1 MYSVVVP
8 VYHNAEL
15 LPELVDDLAEVD
27 RIIRERFGIPL
38 EVVFVVDASIDE
50 SFELLEQLLPK
61 APFSSKLVLH
71 ARNFGSF
78 AAIRTGLKTATGPYF
93 GMIAADL
100 QEPPE
105 LLVSFLTNLVTNE
118 NDIVV
123 GTRIA
128 RDDPLASR
136 LFADLFWRFYRAVV
150 LAEIP
155 AGGVD
160 LFGCNQEVR
169 NELLGLEEANSSLV
183 GLVFWLGFRR
193 KEVSYE
199 RRARKYGKSAWTF
212 RKKFKYLV
220 DSIFAFTDLPIRL
233 LTLSG
238 VVGVTISAIFG
249 LIVLA
254 ARLLGKIDAPGYAA
268 IILTVMFF
276 GALNMMGIGIIGAYV
291 WRSYENTKRRP
302 QAVVRQFRTFSGSK
316 QASDGQELT
325 TQVR

>member
-1 MYSVVVP
+1 MYSVVLP
-8 VYHNAEL
+8 VYRNAES
-15 LPELVDDLAEVD
+15 LPELVRALAEVD
-27 RIIRERFGIPL
+27 RIIRERFAIPL
-38 EVVFVVDASIDE
+38 EAVFVVDGSPDE
-50 SFELLEQLLPK
+50 SYELLEHLLPA

-93 GMIAADL
+93 SMVAADL

-105 LLVSFLTNLVTNE
+105 LLISFLANLVTNE

-136 LFADLFWRFYRAVV
+136 VFADLFWRFYRVV
-150 LAEIP
+150 VMPEVP
-155 AGGVD
+155 VGGVD

-169 NELLGLEEANSSLV
+169 NELLRLEEANSSLV

-193 KEVSYE
+193 KEISYE

-233 LTLSG
+233 LTFFG
-238 VVGVTISAIFG
+238 AVGVAISAIFG

-254 ARLLGKIDAPGYAA
+254 ARLLGEINVPGYAA
-268 IILTVMFF
+268 IVLTVIFF

-291 WRSYENTKRRP
+291 WRSYENSKCRP
-302 QAVVRQFRTFSGSK
+302 LAVVRQFRSFAGSE
-316 QASDGQELT
+316 QAADGQEFRK
-325 TQVR
+325 QVR